1 MLRTIFIATENDFS
15 QMLVHWLAQRTD
27 LAGVVWSSAA
37 SWHRSW
43 AGRIEFARKRFKR
56 HGAVKALDEALF
68 YIVYHTFF
76 DHRNRAELEES
87 LTRPY
92 KNLHDI
98 RWHGDKI
105 RAADVNS
112 PAVLD
117 FIRQRNPD
125 LILAQCINEY
135 FGRMLRQASQH
146 GLFLLHDGI
155 TPEYKGLYS
164 PFWAVHNLDFAK
176 IGCTLLR
183 VNEEYDGGEIFEQAL
198 VSDLDHYADHCYVGH
213 KATAEILPKVES
225 FLIRLERGT
234 ASPIDRADRA
244 SRSYTYPGCT
254 DLLRQRIR
262 LWRWNAQQA
271 ALKKRNLQNPGSR
284 ELSQD

>member
-1 MLRTIFIATENDFS
+1 MLRTIFIGTKNDFS

-27 LAGVVWSSAA
+27 VAGVVWSSSAT
-37 SWHRSW
+37 WHRTW
-43 AGRIEFARKRFKR
+43 EGGLEFATKRLKR
-56 HGAVKALDEALF
+56 HGALKTLDEALF
-68 YIVYHTFF
+68 YIIYHTFF
-76 DHRNRAELEES
+76 EHRNRVQLEKN
-87 LTRPY
+87 LLRPY

-117 FIRQRNPD
+117 FIRERKPD
-125 LILAQCINEY
+125 IILAQCINEY
-135 FGRMLRQASQH
+135 FGRELREMSQH

-164 PFWAVHNLDFAK
+164 PFWAVHNLDFAR
-176 IGCTLLR
+176 IGGTLLL
-183 VNEEYDGGEIFEQAL
+183 VNAEYDSGDIFVQES
-198 VSDLDHYADHCYVGH
+198 VSDLDHCVDHCYMGH
-213 KATAEILPKVES
+213 KAIAGILPKVES
-225 FLIRLERGT
+225 FLIHLECGT
-234 ASPIDRADRA
+234 ACPIDSADRA

-271 ALKKRNLQNPGSR
+271 ALKKRKLRDPGGTKA
-284 ELSQD
+284 LP

>member
-1 MLRTIFIATENDFS
+1 M
-15 QMLVHWLAQRTD
+15 
-27 LAGVVWSSAA
+27 G
-37 SWHRSW
+37 
-43 AGRIEFARKRFKR
+43 
-56 HGAVKALDEALF
+56 
-68 YIVYHTFF
+68 
-76 DHRNRAELEES
+76 
-87 LTRPY
+87 PY

-98 RWHGDKI
+98 RWYGDKI
-105 RAADVNS
+105 KTTDVNS

-117 FIRQRNPD
+117 FIQQRKPD

-135 FGRMLRQASQH
+135 FGRGLRETSQH

-164 PFWAVHNLDFAK
+164 PFWAVHNLDFAI

-183 VNEEYDGGEIFEQAL
+183 VNEEYDGGEIFKQGF
-198 VSDLDHYADHCYVGH
+198 VSDLDHCEDHCYIGH
-213 KATAEILPKVES
+213 KAVAEILPKVES

-234 ASPIDRADRA
+234 ASPINRTDRA

-254 DLLRQRIR
+254 DLLRQRVR

-271 ALKKRNLQNPGSR
+271 ALKNRNLQNAPGGAGKCLR
-284 ELSQD
+284 KD